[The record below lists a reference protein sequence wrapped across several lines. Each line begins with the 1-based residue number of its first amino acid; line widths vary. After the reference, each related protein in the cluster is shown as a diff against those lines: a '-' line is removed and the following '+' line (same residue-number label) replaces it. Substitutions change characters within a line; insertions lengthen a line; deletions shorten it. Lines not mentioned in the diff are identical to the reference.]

1 MVGRREEEGWRGDGR
16 EKGREEGGRDGEER
30 EGMERRGEEERG
42 GMERRGEEERGGRGA
57 GKGREG
63 WICWIEKRMY
73 GEVRKGEREGE
84 GERCIRDGLRKMKRG
99 MDE

>member
-30 EGMERRGEEERG
+30 E